1 MKMQTIESF
10 SEPPAPAR
18 LRIGRV
24 GWVAAIVLVLAL
36 IAGFVPRWRA
46 RGALVQESRE
56 LAVPTVT
63 VISPEPGK
71 SAAGVALPAEVRPY
85 VEAPIYARASGYLKR
100 FGADIGDNVE
110 AGQLLAEIDTPELD
124 QELARAHA
132 DLAKAEAA
140 LELSRTTAARWAAL
154 LKTAGVSQQ
163 EAAEKQADLALNTAT
178 VEGARANVRRLEEL
192 KSFARVTAPF
202 PGTITARKTDV
213 GQLISAG
220 NGKELFRLAQSH
232 KLRIFV
238 RVPQTLARAVE
249 PGQRAEM
256 SLAELPGRKF
266 EAKVVRTAGALEP
279 DSRTLLTELEVDN
292 ADGHILAG
300 SYAQARFSEANPDA
314 ALVLPANTLLFRAEG
329 IQVGVVGAEG
339 KVELRHVELG
349 RDFGQTVE
357 ILGGAA
363 MSDRVIL
370 NPPDSIAAGVTVHVV
385 EPTKTTAAKSS
396 APSATPRREPMNSG
410 IGSLPSRQGRDY

>member
-1 MKMQTIESF
+1 MNMQTIESF

-24 GWVAAIVLVLAL
+24 GWVAASVLVLAL

-110 AGQLLAEIDTPELD
+110 AGHLLAEIDTPELD
-124 QELARAHA
+124 RELARAHA

-213 GQLISAG
+213 GQ
-220 NGKELFRLAQSH
+220 
-232 KLRIFV
+232 
-238 RVPQTLARAVE
+238 P
-249 PGQRAEM
+249 
-256 SLAELPGRKF
+256 
-266 EAKVVRTAGALEP
+266 
-279 DSRTLLTELEVDN
+279 
-292 ADGHILAG
+292 
-300 SYAQARFSEANPDA
+300 FSC
-314 ALVLPANTLLFRAEG
+314 
-329 IQVGVVGAEG
+329 I
-339 KVELRHVELG
+339 KVERELHKSIVNPG
-349 RDFGQTVE
+349 KCYDFMLQ
-357 ILGGAA
+357 
-363 MSDRVIL
+363 R
-370 NPPDSIAAGVTVHVV
+370 
-385 EPTKTTAAKSS
+385 KTH
-396 APSATPRREPMNSG
+396 
-410 IGSLPSRQGRDY
+410 

>member
-1 MKMQTIESF
+1 MNMQTIESF

-18 LRIGRV
+18 LRICRV

-132 DLAKAEAA
+132 DLAKAGAA

-213 GQLISAG
+213 GQLISAD

-292 ADGHILAG
+292 AEGHILAG
-300 SYAQARFSEANPDA
+300 SYAQERFSDANPDA

-339 KVELRHVELG
+339 KVELRQVELG